1 MNREDRAKQ
10 FMPFDALKGLQE
22 ELRKR
27 EERRLRQNKRD
38 LSDDQIESL
47 TKVLN
52 SLKRGMTVQITYYN
66 FVTERYVTIK
76 DVFRKLYKES
86 RFIKIFGITNINRHS
101 ICYNLP
107 LN

>member
-86 RFIKIFGITNINRHS
+86 RFINTENYKISFDDLLEINI
-101 ICYNLP
+101 
-107 LN
+107 LNQ

>member
-52 SLKRGMTVQITYYN
+52 SLKRGMRINITYYD
-66 FVTERYVTIK
+66 FIKERYLTID
-76 DVFRKLYKES
+76 DVFTSLRRDT
-86 RFIKIFGITNINRHS
+86 RFLITENHKIYWDDLLEVKILS
-101 ICYNLP
+101 
-107 LN
+107 